1 MMAQEELF
9 ERPQA
14 RPGEL
19 EALLLEEGITTV
31 IGVDEAG
38 RGPLAGPV
46 VAAAFWLDLTEEP
59 DDGLR
64 DIDDSKRL
72 DEATREAL
80 YDRLDDGD
88 HVHAIS
94 ACDAGVI
101 DEINVLQAT
110 FRAMEMA
117 VEEVIEARGEAPQ
130 VVLVDGNL
138 VIPQG
143 SWSQRAI
150 VKGDQRSRA
159 IAAAS
164 VMAKV
169 HRDRLMRR
177 AHEEW
182 PHYGFDSNKGYGTAA
197 HREALS
203 QYGPCRLHR
212 RSFAGVVQTEE

>member
-88 HVHAIS
+88 HLHAIC

-143 SWSQRAI
+143 PWSQRAI